1 MKIYVPIK
9 AGVEGIKLKPNV
21 LSSLILWWICHYW
34 CDYMLINLIVR
45 SQNIHSQCFSES
57 DVYSCSEQHETVL
70 LFPWHFLKWLLL
82 SLATG
87 YYVMAK
93 DMDTMDI
100 MARNM
105 PMLLLNLK
113 QILFVQLMLMSQ
125 LLKTWKSLKA
135 NMKKCYSEKFSIK
148 WLFVCPGRR
157 LMPVLVPFGTPDKQE
172 APHHPTHHFDLDIW
186 TDLWWQ

>member
-1 MKIYVPIK
+1 MKRYVPIR
-9 AGVEGIKLKPNV
+9 ARAEGNKLKPNV
-21 LSSLILWWICHYW
+21 FSSIILWWICHYW

-45 SQNIHSQCFSES
+45 
-57 DVYSCSEQHETVL
+57 SEQHETVL

-172 APHHPTHHFDLDIW
+172 APHHPTHHFDVDIW
-186 TDLWWQ
+186 TDHWWQ